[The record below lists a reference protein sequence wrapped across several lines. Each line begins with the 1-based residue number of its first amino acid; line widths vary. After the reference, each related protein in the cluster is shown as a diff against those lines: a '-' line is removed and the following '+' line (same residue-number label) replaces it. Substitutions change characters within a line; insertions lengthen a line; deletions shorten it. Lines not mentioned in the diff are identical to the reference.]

1 MDGNNAY
8 YTGWLVY
15 LLAVLGA
22 QFLCWWMLRKFKS
35 SELKQL
41 LQLMLLAILITPAT
55 LDVSQGYWVP
65 AFMAAFLG
73 GLDSG
78 FDSAIPRLWSIAA
91 VMLVLVLG
99 NLLIRLYLRKR
110 QAATVDEPAV
120 K

>member
-1 MDGNNAY
+1 MDGSNAY
-8 YTGWLVY
+8 YTAWLVY

-22 QFLCWWMLRKFKS
+22 QFLCWWMLRKFNS
-35 SELKQL
+35 RALRQVL
-41 LQLMLLAILITPAT
+41 PLMLLAILITPAT

-91 VMLVLVLG
+91 VMSVLVFG
-99 NLLIRLYLRKR
+99 NLLVRFYLKKR
-110 QAATVDEPAV
+110 QAAAAGKPAA